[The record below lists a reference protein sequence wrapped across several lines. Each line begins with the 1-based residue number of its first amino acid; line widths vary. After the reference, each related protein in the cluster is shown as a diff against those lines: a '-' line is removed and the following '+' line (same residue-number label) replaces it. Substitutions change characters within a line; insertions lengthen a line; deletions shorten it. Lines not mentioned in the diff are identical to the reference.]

1 MALLTMAVS
10 ASAAVSLWVAG
21 RQVTSANMDLS
32 GFDGVTGSVVLSQD
46 PDTKAYTLTLTDA
59 TITGAGERHGALEC
73 NITMTLVV
81 NGTCTIDGVDSC
93 GVYGSFGISSPR
105 TMTITGSGTLNIKG
119 FTGVYMY
126 NQCKLVVNG
135 PTVVCEGTTGYGIG
149 AREHR
154 TTSSST
160 TFYGNLEMLSGTVK
174 AKGPAGSIAEL
185 GELTLGSTTMF
196 TSPSGAAF
204 NATTHQV
211 EASGALATDWVTI
224 DYYYYLSNSTIFP
237 DANFRAYLQEQSF
250 AADGILTNEER
261 LAVKIIDVRSRNI
274 ADLTGFGLFS
284 NLEELICNYNK
295 ITKLDLRFLPKL
307 WRLACGDN
315 QLQSI
320 DVSHLPELKR
330 LFVFGNPITSLDLTL
345 NPKVYYLRCDSCNLK
360 ELKLPEYAE
369 LDTLRCT
376 NNSLT
381 TLDLS
386 KCPKLKDVVCN
397 DNLLTS
403 LNLSGCTELEFLI
416 CATNSLATLDLSQC
430 PKIKIVSCNDNLLT
444 SINLSGCKNLESLL
458 CERNQLTSLDFSG
471 CSSELGRETVSVAMN
486 YIDVEGGLAMIESLP
501 EMHHGGGITLTY
513 DPSSEDDWP
522 FEEHNVFY
530 DWMVTKI
537 YQKSCNAYHITSYKS
552 YDGGG
557 GVKEYAFYYGRP
569 DPRLIDPGLSFKYS
583 EENPL
588 VLEDGVHP
596 TSFNLQDYLNHP
608 DDLLP
613 YYTSSNDLEYS
624 SSNKDVARVWNMKT
638 GKVSFS
644 DYGTTT
650 ITVRYL
656 TDGTK
661 YNSATAKMTVTYKEN
676 TTYKEDI
683 KNRLLDPLNEL
694 IALYQTMAD
703 GMEDYTYEKGKP
715 YEDFLQELQE
725 ANAFLVKQAAEKLG
739 VPLGDVNGDGELT
752 IADVVAIVNTILQK
766 DDSSS
771 SAAGARAKTPVLPAS
786 ALSAS
791 AQPLKQEAQVQE
803 LQRLEPL
810 PARMLDAPLP
820 TF

>member
-1 MALLTMAVS
+1 MKQRFLTLVVLLTMAVT
-10 ASAAVSLWVAG
+10 AGAAVSLWVAG
-21 RQVTSANMDLS
+21 TQVTSANMDLS

-59 TITGAGERHGALEC
+59 TITGAGERNGALEC

-93 GVYGSFGISSPR
+93 GVYGTFGPSSPR
-105 TMTITGSGTLNIKG
+105 TLNIQGSGTLNIKG
-119 FTGVYMY
+119 STGVYMY

-149 AREHR
+149 AKEHR

-160 TFYGNLEMLSGTVK
+160 TCYGNLEMLSGTVK
-174 AKGPAGSIAEL
+174 AKGPKGSIAEL

-204 NATTHQV
+204 NETTHQV
-211 EASGALATDWVTI
+211 EASGALVTDWVTI

-250 AADGILTNEER
+250 AADGKLTNEER
-261 LAVKIIDVRSRNI
+261 LAVKIIDVRSRDI

-295 ITKLDLRFLPKL
+295 ITKLDLRFSPKL

-315 QLQSI
+315 KLQYV

-330 LFVFGNPITSLDLTL
+330 LLVFGNPIESLELTS
-345 NPKVYYLRCDSCNLK
+345 NPKLNFLRCDSCNLNT
-360 ELKLPEYAE
+360 LDLSGCPE
-369 LDTLRCT
+369 LDTVYCEI
-376 NNSLT
+376 NSLT

-386 KCPKLKDVVCN
+386 KCPKLKYVQCC
-397 DNLLTS
+397 DNLLTN
-403 LNLSGCTELEFLI
+403 LNLSGCT
-416 CATNSLATLDLSQC
+416 
-430 PKIKIVSCNDNLLT
+430 NLVRLW
-444 SINLSGCKNLESLL
+444 CY
-458 CERNQLTSLDFSG
+458 RNQLTSLDFSG
-471 CSSELGRETVSVAMN
+471 CTDKLETVAVALN
-486 YIDVEGGLAMIESLP
+486 NIGAEAGLAMIESLP
-501 EMHHGGGITLTY
+501 DRHLTGMEGVIFLTY
-513 DPSSEDDWP
+513 DPSSEDDEQW
-522 FEEHNVFY
+522 EEHNVFY
-530 DWMVTKI
+530 DWMVAKLNDKVW
-537 YQKSCNAYHITSYKS
+537 QGYHITTSKWF
-552 YDGGG
+552 GG
-557 GVKEYAFYYGRP
+557 GVNAEEYLGIP
-569 DPRLIDPGLSFKYS
+569 DPSLTDPELSFTYS

-588 VLEDGVHP
+588 VIEDGLHP
-596 TSFNLQDYLNHP
+596 LTFNLQDYLNHP

-613 YYTSSNDLEYS
+613 YNTSSNNIVYS
-624 SSNKDVARVWNMKT
+624 SSNKDVASVFWHSGEVELKN
-638 GKVSFS
+638 
-644 DYGTTT
+644 YGTTT
-650 ITVRYL
+650 FEVTYQ

-683 KNRLLDPLNEL
+683 QNRLLDPLNDL

-766 DDSSS
+766 DETSAA
-771 SAAGARAKTPVLPAS
+771 AAGARAKMPALPAS
-786 ALSAS
+786 VLPTSAL
-791 AQPLKQEAQVQE
+791 PLKQEPQRAESHEQE
-803 LQRLEPL
+803 PLKQEPL
-810 PARMLDAPLP
+810 PAMLLETPLP
-820 TF
+820 T